1 MGNERM
7 LLLMHRLYRAI
18 ITATFNIFIKKVF
31 HDKPVYA
38 VYTSMSTPEPK
49 IESSI
54 FVKSV

>member
-7 LLLMHRLYRAI
+7 LLLVHRLNRAI
-18 ITATFNIFIKKVF
+18 ITATFNIFITKVL
-31 HDKPVYA
+31 HDKPVYT

-49 IESSI
+49 IGSSI